1 MYVRSRY
8 VHVYRRGNR
17 SFFFNSL
24 TLELLEGDDDDYR
37 VWESYAEPRAG
48 SDHETVRTL
57 ISQRF
62 LVPAGEDAPGQA
74 LRRLKELRRAARQN
88 RKGRIGFIRLSLT
101 ERCNMACT
109 YCFQQKLF
117 EDRQPV
123 MSEQDFTATMAWLI
137 AQNHGEP
144 VTVQYFG
151 GEPLLKFELV
161 RLGNRLL
168 REAKREGLIAGYTQ
182 TITTNGTL
190 MTDEIAQFLVQN
202 KIDVIFSL
210 DGWRELNDERRVF
223 KSGRG
228 TYDAVMQGIA
238 RFRQAGGELAVL
250 ITPRTDNID
259 VLPRIVRHFVEDL
272 GASTIGINASQPTPE
287 GWEVDG
293 RLLAAAIQE
302 IWAYCHE
309 RGVHFHA
316 PGTYIATR
324 LVNKLPQIDRCIDGN
339 IGGEMADWPAYITA
353 DLKVSPCVV
362 HHQDARITRP
372 EPGALIDDRFLDWHF
387 DDTEHPECDD
397 CIASQICGGPCSLEL
412 IFRDNRLNPDRC
424 AFFKAMV
431 EWVITR

>member
-1 MYVRSRY
+1 
-8 VHVYRRGNR
+8 
-17 SFFFNSL
+17 
-24 TLELLEGDDDDYR
+24 
-37 VWESYAEPRAG
+37 
-48 SDHETVRTL
+48 
-57 ISQRF
+57 
-62 LVPAGEDAPGQA
+62 
-74 LRRLKELRRAARQN
+74 
-88 RKGRIGFIRLSLT
+88 
-101 ERCNMACT
+101 MACT

-287 GWEVDG
+287 GWEVDRTPPCG
-293 RLLAAAIQE
+293 CHSGDLGLL
-302 IWAYCHE
+302 
-309 RGVHFHA
+309 
-316 PGTYIATR
+316 P
-324 LVNKLPQIDRCIDGN
+324 
-339 IGGEMADWPAYITA
+339 
-353 DLKVSPCVV
+353 
-362 HHQDARITRP
+362 
-372 EPGALIDDRFLDWHF
+372 
-387 DDTEHPECDD
+387 
-397 CIASQICGGPCSLEL
+397 
-412 IFRDNRLNPDRC
+412 
-424 AFFKAMV
+424 
-431 EWVITR
+431 